1 MDFRLKWCTT
11 ELRTLGMTR
20 LEEKRFDNEPNGLE
34 VGRLEVRPT
43 DKRVRTQE
51 GEEFS
56 CFYHDGLFTLTSKL
70 ANGELQNRDF
80 VVLMIYAIHS
90 DWRTGRCRLTI
101 QRVAEILKHKVQ
113 TLYPS
118 IRRLKEQNLLVPIQD
133 SRTGE
138 KLYIISPFIL
148 KAGSNQARGL
158 MLKTYFTAINR
169 NNPEDSTIHD
179 EPF

>member
-1 MDFRLKWCTT
+1 
-11 ELRTLGMTR
+11 MTR
-20 LEEKRFDNEPNGLE
+20 LEEKVFDNEPNRLE
-34 VGRLEVRPT
+34 VGGSDVQPT
-43 DKRVRTQE
+43 YNRVQTQE
-51 GEEFS
+51 AEGFS
-56 CFYHDGLFTLTSKL
+56 CFYHDGLFTLISKL
-70 ANGELQNRDF
+70 ADGELKNRDL
-80 VVLMIYAIHS
+80 VVLMIYVIHS

-101 QRVAEILKHKVQ
+101 KRVAEILKHKVQ

-118 IRRLKEQNLLVPIQD
+118 LRRLKEQNLLVPIQD

-138 KLYIISPFIL
+138 RLYIISPFIL

-158 MLKTYFTAINR
+158 MLKTYFAAINR